1 MKEQGEVIALN
12 NDIVTLKVIKKPECG
27 GCKACFFGKGENS
40 STIKAK
46 NTIQA
51 KIGDQIY
58 FVVQK
63 DNSLKAYF
71 IVYLLPILFMGL
83 GVLFSALL
91 LKKEIYIVLSAIIG
105 LAIGFFILFLIDKFI
120 AKSKNFQIEL
130 ISIVPIEELEK
141 QSIDRCTQGNCVS
154 VSSSITDTD
163 SVGSS
168 LQINEKNKKDEN
180 KGELKMLKI
189 VNTEEFNKIMQ
200 EEKNIVV
207 DFWATWCGPC
217 KALAPILENV
227 AEEMQDFTFLKVDV
241 DENSELAQKYS
252 IMTIPTLL
260 FIKDGEVVDK
270 SVGLLTKEQLMAFVQ
285 KNI

>member
-1 MKEQGEVIALN
+1 
-12 NDIVTLKVIKKPECG
+12 
-27 GCKACFFGKGENS
+27 
-40 STIKAK
+40 
-46 NTIQA
+46 
-51 KIGDQIY
+51 
-58 FVVQK
+58 
-63 DNSLKAYF
+63 
-71 IVYLLPILFMGL
+71 
-83 GVLFSALL
+83 
-91 LKKEIYIVLSAIIG
+91 
-105 LAIGFFILFLIDKFI
+105 
-120 AKSKNFQIEL
+120 
-130 ISIVPIEELEK
+130 
-141 QSIDRCTQGNCVS
+141 
-154 VSSSITDTD
+154 
-163 SVGSS
+163 
-168 LQINEKNKKDEN
+168 
-180 KGELKMLKI
+180 MLKI

>member
-130 ISIVPIEELEK
+130 ISIVPVEELEK

-154 VSSSITDTD
+154 VSSITDTD

-168 LQINEKNKKDEN
+168 LQINEKNK
-180 KGELKMLKI
+180 
-189 VNTEEFNKIMQ
+189 
-200 EEKNIVV
+200 
-207 DFWATWCGPC
+207 
-217 KALAPILENV
+217 
-227 AEEMQDFTFLKVDV
+227 
-241 DENSELAQKYS
+241 
-252 IMTIPTLL
+252 
-260 FIKDGEVVDK
+260 
-270 SVGLLTKEQLMAFVQ
+270 
-285 KNI
+285 

>member
-1 MKEQGEVIALN
+1 M
-12 NDIVTLKVIKKPECG
+12 
-27 GCKACFFGKGENS
+27 
-40 STIKAK
+40 
-46 NTIQA
+46 
-51 KIGDQIY
+51 
-58 FVVQK
+58 
-63 DNSLKAYF
+63 
-71 IVYLLPILFMGL
+71 
-83 GVLFSALL
+83 
-91 LKKEIYIVLSAIIG
+91 
-105 LAIGFFILFLIDKFI
+105 IDKFI

-130 ISIVPIEELEK
+130 ISIVPIEEIEK

-180 KGELKMLKI
+180 KGELKI